1 MGLLT
6 KIFGTYSDHELKK
19 IYPIAVFMRRGAIN
33 V

>member
-19 IYPIAVFMRRGAIN
+19 IYPAVLLDLEVRG
-33 V
+33 